1 MARMFNPPHPD
12 LTLRDG
18 VLQALGLTATEAARQ
33 FSVSRVLHGRRR
45 HFAQYG
51 RRIEAWLGLKRSGDA
66 RV

>member
-1 MARMFNPPHPD
+1 MARMFNPRHPG
-12 LTLRDG
+12 LTWRDD
-18 VLQALGLTATEAARQ
+18 VPQALSLTATEAARQ
-33 FSVSRVLHGRRR
+33 LNVSRGLHGRRR